1 MSGSTLTPT
10 KNGRD
15 TTEPPSPPPG
25 GEEHCSP
32 TPRSRKPVAVPSGRV
47 RFPDGGGRVIDVS
60 WQETDEHALRN
71 ASSDLEDAISI
82 HSTEAWFP
90 FTGGV

>member
-1 MSGSTLTPT
+1 M
-10 KNGRD
+10 
-15 TTEPPSPPPG
+15 
-25 GEEHCSP
+25 
-32 TPRSRKPVAVPSGRV
+32 
-47 RFPDGGGRVIDVS
+47 S